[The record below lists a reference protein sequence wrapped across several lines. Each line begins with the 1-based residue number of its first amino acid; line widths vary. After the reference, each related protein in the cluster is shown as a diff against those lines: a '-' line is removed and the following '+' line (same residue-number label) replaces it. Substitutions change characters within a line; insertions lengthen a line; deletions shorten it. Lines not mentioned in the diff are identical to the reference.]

1 MVLAAATEEVEQ
13 VKFEEEA
20 RVKSA
25 ENERVKV
32 AESERVKA
40 AEKYA
45 HLQSEEDARFTTEAE
60 ARFTTEVE
68 AESYGSPSKRKPN
81 KSPSQQEEVINR
93 PNHRSLTNQR
103 TGKERKGEIEARLH
117 TTPKMKLYSRKTSTS
132 ASPMRSGHSNH
143 GTK

>member
-1 MVLAAATEEVEQ
+1 MGLKAEEETMVLVAATEEVEQ
-13 VKFEEEA
+13 IKFEGEA
-20 RVKSA
+20 RVKAA

-60 ARFTTEVE
+60 A
-68 AESYGSPSKRKPN
+68 ESYGSLSMRKPN
-81 KSPSQQEEVINR
+81 KSPSPQEEVMNR

-103 TGKERKGEIEARLH
+103 TGKERRGEIEARLQ
-117 TTPKMKLYSRKTSTS
+117 TTLKTKLYS
-132 ASPMRSGHSNH
+132 
-143 GTK
+143 